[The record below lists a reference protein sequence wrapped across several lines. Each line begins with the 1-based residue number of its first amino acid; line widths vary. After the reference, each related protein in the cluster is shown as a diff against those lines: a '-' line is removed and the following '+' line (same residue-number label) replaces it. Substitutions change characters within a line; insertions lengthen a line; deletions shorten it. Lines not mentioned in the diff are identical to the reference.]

1 MERTSPVQYP
11 ELAPYAIYG
20 GLAVPLFFI
29 ISGFVIAISM
39 EGKSARQFAFGRFI
53 RLYPTFW
60 ICLLLTALTLYSW
73 GAADQHYSLG
83 TFLANLTMIPHLLHQ
98 SFE

>member
-1 MERTSPVQYP
+1 MEGTSPVQYP

-39 EGKSARQFAFGRFI
+39 EGKSAR
-53 RLYPTFW
+53 
-60 ICLLLTALTLYSW
+60 
-73 GAADQHYSLG
+73 
-83 TFLANLTMIPHLLHQ
+83 
-98 SFE
+98 